1 MAIKLKKAKISKS
14 GCLEAS
20 YIDEDG
26 NKVTLEGKNPVH
38 IDLKV
43 RLKQLVPFLV
53 ELTEQK
59 ESSKI
64 DWCNLISDENDDLLR
79 HLDVS
84 GVSIGGSAESPVATL
99 IGKRTLQ
106 TSKVLNICVPST
118 GLNYEDE
125 DYIHCDEF
133 RDAVYAFMYEA
144 ELYITERKWSVQQGE
159 INFDNED
166 DPFGN
171 GGEATDEVPI
181 EEPELAEAVA

>member
-26 NKVTLEGKNPVH
+26 NKVSIEGKNPVH
-38 IDLKV
+38 LDLKV
-43 RLKQLVPFLV
+43 RLKQLVPFLAD
-53 ELTEQK
+53 LTEQK
-59 ESSKI
+59 EASKI
-64 DWCNLISDENDDLLR
+64 DWYNLDSPENDELLR

-84 GVSIGGSAESPVATL
+84 GVSIGGSSESPVATL
-99 IGKRTLQ
+99 IGKRTLL
-106 TSKVLNICVPST
+106 TSKVLNICVPAT
-118 GLNYEDE
+118 GMNIEDE
-125 DYIHCDEF
+125 VYTRYDEF

-159 INFDNED
+159 FNFDNEE

-171 GGEATDEVPI
+171 EGVEPEDVSI
-181 EEPELAEAVA
+181 EEPEFAEAV